1 MQQSLL
7 WHRRLSYLNF
17 RYTNTLARHGLLYG
31 RPDLHYDKDHLCAG
45 CEKGKMKKAL
55 HKPNAE
61 QGSKRPLSLLHM
73 DLCGP
78 MRVQSIVGK
87 KYVIVIV
94 DDYSRYT
101 WVFFL
106 RSKDEASEVIIN
118 FIKMCKQ
125 FGQIMELNSRTKL
138 YIRFILIWGLHK
150 RFLRHGHLN
159 KMV

>member
-1 MQQSLL
+1 
-7 WHRRLSYLNF
+7 
-17 RYTNTLARHGLLYG
+17 
-31 RPDLHYDKDHLCAG
+31 
-45 CEKGKMKKAL
+45 MKKAL

-78 MRVQSIVGK
+78 MRVQSIAGK
-87 KYVIVIV
+87 KYVLVIV

-118 FIKMCKQ
+118 FIKNIQ
-125 FGQIMELNSRTKL
+125 VRLQLNVQTVRTDNGTEFK
-138 YIRFILIWGLHK
+138 
-150 RFLRHGHLN
+150 N
-159 KMV
+159 KVMHSFYTNLGITQTFSAARTPEQNGVVERKNRTLVEAARSMLTTNDLPQSLWAEAVSTACYTQN